1 MLWIGAGFQAGASY
15 ANELVNKCIRCPQH
29 IPGYCG
35 RQMVEACLEFRF
47 RQLSLNGIERFNT
60 PAMLAQETLQ
70 RAAREEPQVRF
81 V

>member
-1 MLWIGAGFQAGASY
+1 
-15 ANELVNKCIRCPQH
+15 
-29 IPGYCG
+29 
-35 RQMVEACLEFRF
+35 MVEACLEFRV

-81 V
+81 VQQAFFPV